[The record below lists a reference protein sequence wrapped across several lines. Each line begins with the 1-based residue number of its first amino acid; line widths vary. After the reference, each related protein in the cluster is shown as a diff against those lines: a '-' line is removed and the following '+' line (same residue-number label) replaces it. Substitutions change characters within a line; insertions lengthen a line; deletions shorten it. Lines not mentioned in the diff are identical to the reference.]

1 VLTGPGDEA
10 AGRPGGRGHL
20 RASHADRDQ
29 VIGTLKAGFVA
40 GMLSKDE
47 FDRRVD
53 QALASRTNAEL
64 AELTADLP
72 ARPASVRPAGPVE
85 ARSGQPLVRPGQ
97 VVTWATMLY
106 AGAWLYLPSP
116 AARALVVVGGFFY
129 LCVLAIAVA
138 VVFEN
143 REDNRSVSGQ
153 PTDVPV
159 LPRAPQPGAGGQ
171 PADSG
176 SSSRV
181 GTGQPHAAGAVR
193 KRRARQQLPRC
204 GVTARAVPSRP
215 GARAGRGSQVAPV
228 RSPLDTQRDGSDSGS
243 AA

>member
-1 VLTGPGDEA
+1 
-10 AGRPGGRGHL
+10 
-20 RASHADRDQ
+20 
-29 VIGTLKAGFVA
+29 VIGALKAGFVA

-47 FDRRVD
+47 FDRRVG
-53 QALASRTNAEL
+53 QALASRTHAEL

-72 ARPASVRPAGPVE
+72 AGPVLVRPAGPVE

-106 AGAWLYLPSP
+106 AGAWLYLPSQ

-143 REDNRSVSGQ
+143 REDNPSASGHLR
-153 PTDVPV
+153 DMPV
-159 LPRAPQPGAGGQ
+159 MQQAPQSGTGRQ
-171 PADSG
+171 PAARG
-176 SSSRV
+176 GSSRV
-181 GTGQPHAAGAVR
+181 GNGQPHAAGAA
-193 KRRARQQLPRC
+193 RRRRTRQQPPRC
-204 GVTARAVPSRP
+204 GVTAPGVPSQP
-215 GARAGRGSQVAPV
+215 GARAGRDSQIAPV
-228 RSPLDTQRDGSDSGS
+228 RVPLDSQRGGSDSGS